1 MSVCLL
7 NFKPDFPPT
16 AFHLI
21 GMLSDVIVQCLAGS
35 LGVLFIAIYCFVYY
49 SDRCLPLHEKI
60 FIFGKQSQINL
71 QSYLTKQTAFMPSL
85 WESSVFFAKERNE
98 LV

>member
-1 MSVCLL
+1 MLL
-7 NFKPDFPPT
+7 FNVWLEVLVSF
-16 AFHLI
+16 
-21 GMLSDVIVQCLAGS
+21 S
-35 LGVLFIAIYCFVYY
+35 LQYTVLFIIQTDVF
-49 SDRCLPLHEKI
+49 RFMKRFLF